1 MAAGT
6 QVAPSALRGRRGMS
20 RVALRNTFYGVFF
33 ALPWIIG
40 LLGLYAYPI
49 AASFYFSFL
58 DYNGLQS
65 SGFVG
70 LDNYRY
76 ALSGQDPQF
85 WTAVYNTAYYTGI
98 AVPAG
103 IIVALTVALMLNMR
117 VRGQFIY
124 RTIYFIPILVPE
136 VALSIVWVQMFN
148 PQFGVI
154 NVLLEGAGKMAGL
167 ELTGPG
173 WITSQY
179 WSKPTLVLMNMWLI
193 GQAMVIYLA
202 GLQDVPQDLYDA
214 ASVDG
219 ANTWHKVRFVTIP
232 MITPV
237 IFFNLVISMI
247 AAMQF
252 FTQPWVM
259 TGGLGTPANSLLF
272 YGMLLYRYGFVFFK
286 FGLAS
291 AVAWLLF
298 LVILVLTGII
308 FRSSRAWVYYGGES
322 R

>member
-1 MAAGT
+1 MAAT
-6 QVAPSALRGRRGMS
+6 LPAASPAVGRRGGVS
-20 RVALRNTFYGVFF
+20 RITLRNTFYGVVF
-33 ALPWIIG
+33 AAPWI
-40 LLGLYAYPI
+40 LGVIALYAYPI
-49 AASFYFSFL
+49 LASLYYSFL
-58 DYNGLQS
+58 DYNGMQS
-65 SGFVG
+65 TGFVG
-70 LDNYRY
+70 LDNYTY

-85 WTAVYNTAYYTGI
+85 WTAVYNTVYYTGI

-103 IIVALTVALMLNMR
+103 IVVALTVALMLNMR

-154 NVLLEGAGKMAGL
+154 NVLIEGAGKLVGL
-167 ELTGPG
+167 DIAGPG

-219 ANTWHKVRFVTIP
+219 ANTWHKVRYVTIP

-237 IFFNLVISMI
+237 IFFNLIITMI

-308 FRSSRAWVYYGGES
+308 FRTSRAWVYYGGES
-322 R
+322 K